1 MADFHPRLD
10 APSDVEEDASIPN
23 LPTDQSVTDMT
34 ETDDGDYD
42 PAADTEVANDA
53 AYLESLLAAHDAIE
67 DLNEDD
73 DEDEGDE
80 EGTEPISRIVQQGAK
95 IPSLR

>member
-1 MADFHPRLD
+1 MVDFNPRLN

-23 LPTDQSVTDMT
+23 LPTDQSVT

-42 PAADTEVANDA
+42 PAADTEVADDA
-53 AYLESLLAAHDAIE
+53 AYLENLLAAHDAIE
-67 DLNEDD
+67 DLNQDD

-80 EGTEPISRIVQQGAK
+80 EGTEPISRFGQQGAK
-95 IPSLR
+95 IPLT

>member
-1 MADFHPRLD
+1 MVDFNPRLN

-23 LPTDQSVTDMT
+23 LPTEQSVIDVT
-34 ETDDGDYD
+34 ETDEGDYD
-42 PAADTEVANDA
+42 PAADTEVADDA

-67 DLNEDD
+67 DLNQDD

-80 EGTEPISRIVQQGAK
+80 EGTEPISRFGQQGAK
-95 IPSLR
+95 IPLT